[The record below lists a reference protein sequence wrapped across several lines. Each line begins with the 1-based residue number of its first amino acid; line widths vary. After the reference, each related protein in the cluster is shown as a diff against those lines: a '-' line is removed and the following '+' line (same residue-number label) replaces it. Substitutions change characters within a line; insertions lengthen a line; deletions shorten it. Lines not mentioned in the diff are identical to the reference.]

1 MASFIAA
8 VVIFGGSLIMIPV
21 GYKCI
26 YVPISKSYSLQNEPE
41 YHSILNTEESNDV
54 VQEDATQ
61 SDSWMKQGGGYV
73 EMGDKTE
80 NSLSERLK
88 KLPIEK
94 EEKIDIMKFVNNEI
108 TNESQNEKLP
118 SLFPTEEEPFGK
130 KFQERLKEE
139 KSFSSREPLL
149 EGQEETVIN
158 MRSNEQ
164 FYLPPKI

>member
-26 YVPISKSYSLQNEPE
+26 YVPMSKSYNLQNEPE
-41 YHSILNTEESNDV
+41 YHSILNTEESNS
-54 VQEDATQ
+54 EFKENSTQ
-61 SDSWMKQGGGYV
+61 NDSWMKEGGGYV

-94 EEKIDIMKFVNNEI
+94 EEKIDIMKFVNQE
-108 TNESQNEKLP
+108 ESEKNLP

-139 KSFSSREPLL
+139 KSFSAREPLL

-158 MRSNEQ
+158 MRSNDQ

>member
-1 MASFIAA
+1 MEWIVGA
-8 VVIFGGSLIMIPV
+8 VIFTGSLALIPV

-26 YVPISKSYSLQNEPE
+26 YQPISQKYSLSKEAE
-41 YHSILNTEESNDV
+41 YHSILNTEERENSIDQGDKSN
-54 VQEDATQ
+54 Q
-61 SDSWMKQGGGYV
+61 SDSWMDEGGYV

-94 EEKIDIMKFVNNEI
+94 EEKIDIMKFVNKEEI
-108 TNESQNEKLP
+108 EIPNVLEVD
-118 SLFPTEEEPFGK
+118 EPFGQ

-139 KSFSSREPLL
+139 KTLSTKEPLL
-149 EGQEETVIN
+149 SESEETIIDVREN
-158 MRSNEQ
+158 NQ